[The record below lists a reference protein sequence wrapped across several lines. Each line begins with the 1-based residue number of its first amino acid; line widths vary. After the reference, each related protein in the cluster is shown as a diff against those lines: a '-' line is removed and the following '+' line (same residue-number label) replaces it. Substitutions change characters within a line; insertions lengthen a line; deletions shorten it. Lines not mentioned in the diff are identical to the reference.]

1 MKVGILGAGRWG
13 QALGRLVLAAG
24 HEPLIGYHG
33 EKKPPHVLP
42 STDDPPRVSAEC
54 ELLLVATSAS
64 EIRNAIR
71 LAKPGPEHRIVVAG
85 RGVEASSSKWLTDV
99 VLEEC
104 DALRVGALAGPAPVD
119 EILNGGLCAGVI
131 ASRYEEVRSLVV
143 TALHSGRYRVY
154 QSPDLLGV
162 QLAGA
167 MVPVLAAVLGV
178 ARSLRG
184 SGIGIHAMV
193 LARGLEEGG
202 RLARAMGADPLTFVG
217 LAGAGDL
224 VAAQAVPGHPN
235 YDAGVALARRAEGAS
250 LPTTAHSMQHGPFA
264 LARALVR
271 LAAQHKVEL
280 PLTASLID
288 IEEGG
293 APLEVV
299 QRLMGRKPSSE
310 H

>member
-1 MKVGILGAGRWG
+1 M
-13 QALGRLVLAAG
+13 LAAG
-24 HEPLIGYHG
+24 HEPFLGYHG
-33 EKKPPHVLP
+33 EKRPPHILP
-42 STDDPPRVSAEC
+42 STDDPPAVSAAC

-64 EIRNAIR
+64 ELRNAIR

-85 RGVEASSSKWLTDV
+85 RGLEPSTSKWLTDV

-104 DALRVGALAGPAPVD
+104 DALRVGALAGPAPVE

-131 ASRYEEVRSLVV
+131 ASRYEEVRAMAVD
-143 TALHSGRYRVY
+143 ALHSSRYRMY
-154 QSPDLLGV
+154 QTPDLLGV

-184 SGIGIHAMV
+184 SGVGVHAMV

-224 VAAQAVPGHPN
+224 VAAQAVPGHPS
-235 YDAGVALARRAEGAS
+235 YEVGVALANRTRGGAPA
-250 LPTTAHSMQHGPFA
+250 PTDHGPLA
-264 LARALVR
+264 LARAVLR
-271 LAAQHKVEL
+271 TAGHHKVEM
-280 PLTASLID
+280 PLTEALVA

-293 APLEVV
+293 DPLDAVHK
-299 QRLMGRKPSSE
+299 LMSRKPTATG
-310 H
+310 